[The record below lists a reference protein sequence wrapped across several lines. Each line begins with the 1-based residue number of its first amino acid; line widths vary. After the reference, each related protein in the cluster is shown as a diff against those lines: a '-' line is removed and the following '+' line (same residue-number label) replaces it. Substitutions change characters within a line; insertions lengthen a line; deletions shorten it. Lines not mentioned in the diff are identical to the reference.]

1 MADAESAEA
10 NGRRLPIRVLV
21 AEDHALVREGTR
33 ALLEADPEIVVM
45 GEAASG
51 REAVELALR
60 LHPDVVLLDV
70 QMPDVDGIEAAR
82 RLRAAGEPCAV
93 VMLTAYDD
101 EPYIAGAIEAGAS
114 GYVLKNARSSEV
126 IAAVKAAAAGEA
138 VLSPEVQRR
147 VVRLLAARRVEV
159 SERPTL
165 TEREREVLRLVAE
178 GLSNKEVAAALGLS
192 PRTVQTHLQH
202 VMHKLGAASRVDAVV
217 RGLRLGLVDLGELRL
232 E

>member
-1 MADAESAEA
+1 MADAESAAA
-10 NGRRLPIRVLV
+10 NGRGLPIRVLV

-33 ALLEADPEIVVM
+33 ALLEADPEIVVV

-202 VMHKLGAASRVDAVV
+202 VMQKLGAASRVDAVV